1 MRVRRESTRTPWPV
15 ASVLWI
21 AGALALLA
29 PPLVRWFASP
39 VSFHV
44 PLTPVDRVNWL
55 YARQWALVQEA
66 REAVPDG
73 QAFTAIA
80 KDKDEEMLL
89 FMLSIGVLRNRFPM
103 PSSYWANPVA
113 DGARAR
119 YVVSYECVEPAGSP
133 RLVKRFPEGC
143 VWERLDPAR

>member
-1 MRVRRESTRTPWPV
+1 MMVRRESARAPWPV

-21 AGALALLA
+21 AGTLSLLA
-29 PPLVRWFASP
+29 PPFVRWMASP

-66 REAVPDG
+66 REAVPAG
-73 QAFTAIA
+73 QTFTTIA

-89 FMLSIGVLRNRFPM
+89 FMLSVGVIRSRFPM
-103 PSSYWANPVA
+103 PTSYWRMPVA
-113 DGARAR
+113 DGAQAR
-119 YVVSYECVEPAGSP
+119 YVVAYECLEPAGAS
-133 RLVKRFPEGC
+133 RLVRRFPEGC
-143 VWERLDPAR
+143 VWERPDPAR